1 MANNYFQFKE
11 FIVNQ
16 DLCGMKVST
25 DACIQ
30 GAWSPMSTT
39 CIDILD
45 IGTGTGLLSLMLAQ
59 RNSSAIIDAIEIDE
73 FAAKQAEIN
82 FQASK
87 WKNRLN
93 LIKGDVRQYYPSK
106 FYDYIICNPPF
117 FINSLKGNL
126 SKRNLARHNI
136 SLEFQDI
143 FNVAKRLLKN
153 NGSLSVL
160 LPISEHSIWEKIV
173 TENNWHFSD
182 ILFVSP
188 RVGSST
194 NRVVSICYRT
204 QKKQVATMNSNLII
218 RNDSNEY
225 YQDFT
230 ELMSPFYFN
239 L

>member
-11 FIVNQ
+11 FTVYQ
-16 DLCGMKVST
+16 ELCGMKVST

-30 GAWSPMSTT
+30 GAWSPMPTSSK
-39 CIDILD
+39 DILD

-59 RNSSAIIDAIEIDE
+59 RNPNAIIDAIEIDE
-73 FAAKQAEIN
+73 SAAKQADIN

-87 WKNRLN
+87 WENRLN
-93 LIKGDVRQYYPSK
+93 LIQGDVRQYYPSK

-117 FINSLKGNL
+117 FINSFKSNVNE
-126 SKRNLARHNI
+126 RNLARHNI

-143 FNVAKRLLKN
+143 FNVANRLLKN

-173 TENNWHFSD
+173 TDKNWFFSE

-194 NRVVSICYRT
+194 NRVVSICSKT
-204 QKKQVATMNSNLII
+204 QREQLETKSSNLTM
-218 RNDSNEY
+218 RNVLNEY
-225 YQDFT
+225 ELDFVN
-230 ELMSPFYFN
+230 LMSPFYLN